1 MLWLVSSL
9 YCLSLPLWILLV
21 LSFLPTAAAS
31 SEFRPF
37 PEMTFLS
44 FSQFIQKNF
53 SANISLSTVLLML
66 FTMTENPDLL
76 SLHARQQYSLVKGE
90 SISSINSWIK
100 SLSRAVYVKMNS
112 NASTLLHESDQYEG
126 ISENHIISNLA
137 TKLDKLAQ
145 HLDLIKYNKKGHL
158 KSALKPISY
167 QAIEAVHIICPESYQ
182 CVTSECEF
190 RSLVQTTKQRDI
202 PLVTFVKN
210 NTIHKNVPVL
220 TGRCPNC
227 TTLYSA
233 DHERSPEIDEENHFT
248 KLYLNSAKYIKV
260 GQSVWVDRVFSN
272 AVVNAMYSFH
282 ASASA
287 YMEFWNN
294 SFGKTDKD
302 VFHKMS
308 RRQIWQAFVQESIRT
323 IAASADMELSLRDNL
338 AIDEITKEAFSIIGE
353 NGVIR
358 AADQHACSECTH
370 DYIGTTSNNT
380 PNASSA
386 AVAGVDEDVEQT
398 PQQATDSDASHSDS
412 RSASTSEDGMDV
424 DKAVVKMVV
433 VDGTCFGPK
442 HCAYENCA
450 DDLVNY
456 TGTVFCAIHE
466 QTHGAKCRVCN
477 CNNIKIRGTQAC
489 EQHQQQWKKYD
500 TQHKRQ
506 SAPGFQRITQR
517 PAESLP
523 WIPTNEQTEQPH
535 DEPMPEIERKNYF
548 SAPRFY
554 CVETICAPCGVVIA
568 WAKFP
573 KSESPTNI
581 LAFLE
586 SVFHT
591 EESRPDY
598 ICIDKACVVLRT
610 ALRNG
615 SWRRTWEKTTRFIV
629 DAYHYINHRDDD
641 ELCRKWCNP
650 APADG
655 SAPNLV
661 VEAKD
666 KKGKTCFRR
675 AFNTQV
681 SFNTCFI

>member
-1 MLWLVSSL
+1 MLWLISSL
-9 YCLSLPLWILLV
+9 YCLSWPWWILLG
-21 LSFLPTAAAS
+21 LSFLPSAAAS

-90 SISSINSWIK
+90 NISSVNSWIK
-100 SLSRAVYVKMNS
+100 NLSQAVYVKLNR
-112 NASTLLHESDQYEG
+112 NASILLHESDQYEG
-126 ISENHIISNLA
+126 IAENLIIINIA
-137 TKLDKLAQ
+137 NKLDKLAQ
-145 HLDLIKYNKKGHL
+145 HLDLIKYNKKGQL
-158 KSALKPISY
+158 KSALKPVSY
-167 QAIEAVHIICPESYQ
+167 KAIEAVHIICPESYQ
-182 CVTSECEF
+182 CVTSECGF
-190 RSLVQTTKQRDI
+190 RSLLQTTKQRDI
-202 PLVTFVKN
+202 PLVTLVKN
-210 NTIHKNVPVL
+210 NTIYKNVPVL
-220 TGRCPNC
+220 TGKCPNC

-233 DHERSPEIDEENHFT
+233 DHERSAEIDEENHFT
-248 KLYLNSAKYIKV
+248 NLYLNSAKYIKI
-260 GQSVWVDRVFSN
+260 GQSIWVDRLFSN

-287 YMEFWNN
+287 YMEFWND
-294 SFGKTDKD
+294 SFGKTQQD

-308 RRQIWQAFVQESIRT
+308 RRQIWQAFVQESMRT
-323 IAASADMELSLRDNL
+323 IAVSADMEISLRDNL
-338 AIDEITKEAFSIIGE
+338 AIDEITKEAFSILGE

-370 DYIGTTSNNT
+370 EYIGTTSDNT
-380 PNASSA
+380 LTAGSD
-386 AVAGVDEDVEQT
+386 AVVGVDEDLEQT
-398 PQQATDSDASHSDS
+398 PHSDLT
-412 RSASTSEDGMDV
+412 SASTSEDVMDV
-424 DKAVVKMVV
+424 DKAPVKMVV
-433 VDGTCFGPK
+433 VDGICFGPQ
-442 HCAYENCA
+442 HCAYENCS
-450 DDLVNY
+450 DDLINY
-456 TGTVFCAIHE
+456 RGAVFCAIHE
-466 QTHGAKCRVCN
+466 QSHGAKCRVSN
-477 CNNIKIRGTQAC
+477 CDNIKIRETQAC
-489 EQHQQQWKKYD
+489 QQHQQQWKKYA

-506 SAPGFQRITQR
+506 SAPGFRRITQR
-517 PAESLP
+517 PSESLP
-523 WIPTNEQTEQPH
+523 WISTNRQTEQPH
-535 DEPMPEIERKNYF
+535 DEPMPEREHKNYF
-548 SAPRFY
+548 SAARFY

-573 KSESPTNI
+573 KAESPTNI

-586 SVFHT
+586 NVFQT

-598 ICIDKACVVLRT
+598 ICIDKACLVLRT

-615 SWRRTWEKTTRFIV
+615 SWNRIWEKTTRFIV

-641 ELCRKWCNP
+641 ELCKKWCNP

-681 SFNTCFI
+681 SFDTCFVRNNT